1 MILAAGR
8 GLRMKPLTNET
19 PKPLLKVGGVTLLER
34 HILRLYE
41 AGFKDLVIN
50 VSHLADQIIDFIS
63 RLPYEVN
70 ISISLEDEPLETAGG
85 IVKALPLLDDF
96 PFLLINAD
104 IWTDFE
110 LEKVFSIEM
119 TEDTLAH
126 LFLVKNPPEHPR
138 GDFELDNFLIRKIQ
152 YGTTLTYTGMGIYRP
167 CLFSRYDESVGLLRP
182 VLDSAIQEK
191 QVTGQ
196 IFGGRWYD
204 VGTPDRLY
212 ALNDSLKNE

>member
-138 GDFELDNFLIRKIQ
+138 GDFELDNFLIRKILIFYYSQ
-152 YGTTLTYTGMGIYRP
+152 NNISKIKYIYKYNIK
-167 CLFSRYDESVGLLRP
+167 LF
-182 VLDSAIQEK
+182 
-191 QVTGQ
+191 
-196 IFGGRWYD
+196 F
-204 VGTPDRLY
+204 
-212 ALNDSLKNE
+212 